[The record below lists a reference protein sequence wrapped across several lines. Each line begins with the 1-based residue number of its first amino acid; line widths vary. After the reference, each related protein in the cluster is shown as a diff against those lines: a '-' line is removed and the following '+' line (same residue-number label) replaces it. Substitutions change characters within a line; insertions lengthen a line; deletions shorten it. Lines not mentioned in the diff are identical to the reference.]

1 MTIMKN
7 ALIFFLT
14 KETGEEFLQLTIIA
28 EKCTVLIRFMSI
40 HSEKTV
46 HI

>member
-28 EKCTVLIRFMSI
+28 KKCSAHKI
-40 HSEKTV
+40 HVNTQ
-46 HI
+46 

>member
-28 EKCTVLIRFMSI
+28 EKCSVLIRFVSV
-40 HSEKTV
+40 HNEKTV